1 MRNSKFMTLG
11 DLQRLLPEAQM
22 IHLND
27 ASLNQEIHKFGSDSR
42 QIESDE
48 LFVAIKGERFDG
60 NTYLK
65 EVFEKGAIAAI
76 GSDVN
81 QIPTNMPTA
90 LVDNTVVAIG
100 QLSSAWRKE
109 LGTKLA
115 VVTGS
120 NGKTTVKEMI
130 ASIFIK
136 AVGVSRA
143 IATQGNLNNEIGL
156 PMTLLRLTR
165 DHQLGVIE
173 LGMNHPGETAVLAQ
187 IASPDV
193 ALINN
198 AQREHQEFMK
208 DVEAVA
214 QEHADVIDALSSNGV
229 AVFPA
234 DSEYASFWKKRAGS
248 RAVIDFEF
256 SANAQYKTKAVVR
269 GSWIDTGI
277 LQVQIHNDQPQLFQ
291 VKLATLGEHNARNA
305 LAATAVAYACGVQT
319 RFIQDGLASFTPVV
333 GRMQVKE
340 IPESMGHGVI
350 IDDTYNANPDSVRA
364 AVDVLASLEGLR
376 WLALGDMGEVGE
388 HGPAYHREVGQYACE
403 KGIHALFAMGE
414 LTRESVSGFN
424 QAKEAYP
431 QKNQQAQHF
440 EDVKTLSDE
449 MIARMKLL
457 NQSLSKEKLAV
468 LVKGSRFTKMERV
481 VNNLLKGESA
491 CC

>member
-1 MRNSKFMTLG
+1 MNNKFMTLG
-11 DLQRLLPEAQM
+11 DLQRLLPDAQM

-27 ASLNQEIHKFGSDSR
+27 ASVKQEIKKFGSDSR
-42 QIESDE
+42 QIEAAE

-76 GSDVN
+76 ASDLN
-81 QIPTNMPTA
+81 QIPSNMPTA
-90 LVDNTVVAIG
+90 LVPNTVAAIG
-100 QLSSAWRKE
+100 ELSSAWRKE

-130 ASIFIK
+130 ASIFVK
-136 AVGVSRA
+136 AVGESHA
-143 IATQGNLNNEIGL
+143 ISTRGNLNNEIGL

-173 LGMNHPGETAVLAQ
+173 LGMNHPGETAVLAK

-214 QEHADVIDALSSNGV
+214 HEHAHVIDALSSNGV

-234 DSEYASFWKKRAGS
+234 DSEYASFWNKRAGS

-256 SANAQYKTKAVVR
+256 SAKADYKTKAIVQ
-269 GSWIDTGI
+269 GAWIEVGL
-277 LQVQIHNDQPQLFQ
+277 LQVQIHGDQPQTFQ

-305 LAATAVAYACGVQT
+305 LAATAVAHACGVET
-319 RFIQDGLASFTPVV
+319 RFIQDGLASFMPVV
-333 GRMQVKE
+333 GRMQIKE
-340 IPESMGHGVI
+340 IPAPIGYGVI

-364 AVDVLASLEGLR
+364 AVDVLASLEGNR
-376 WLALGDMGEVGE
+376 WLALADMGEVGE
-388 HGPAYHREVGQYACE
+388 NGPAYHREVGQYACE

-414 LTRESVSGFN
+414 LTQESVSGFN
-424 QAKEAYP
+424 QAKKAN
-431 QKNQQAQHF
+431 QQTNQQAQHF
-440 EDVKTLSDE
+440 EDVKTLSDA

-457 NQSLSKEKLAV
+457 NEPASKEKLAI

>member
-1 MRNSKFMTLG
+1 MKNSKYMTLS
-11 DLQRLLPEAQM
+11 DLQRLLPSAQI
-22 IHLND
+22 IHLED
-27 ASLNQEIHKFGSDSR
+27 ELLNQEIQKFGSDSR
-42 QIESDE
+42 QIEANE

-76 GSDVN
+76 ASDLH
-81 QIPTNMPTA
+81 QIPAKMPTA
-90 LVDNTVVAIG
+90 LVENTVAAIG

-130 ASIFIK
+130 SSIFGK
-136 AVGVSRA
+136 AVGESHA
-143 IATQGNLNNEIGL
+143 IATRGNLNNEIGL

-165 DHQLGVIE
+165 EHQLGVIE
-173 LGMNHPGETAVLAQ
+173 LGMNHPGETAILAK
-187 IASPDV
+187 ITLPDV

-214 QEHADVIDALSSNGV
+214 QEHADVIDALGSKGV
-229 AVFPA
+229 AIFPA
-234 DSEYASFWKKRAGS
+234 DSEYASFWNKRAGS
-248 RAVIDFEF
+248 RTVIDFEF
-256 SANAQYKTKAVVR
+256 SANAEFKTKAVVQ
-269 GSWIDTGI
+269 GSWIGAGLLKI
-277 LQVQIHNDQPQLFQ
+277 QINSHPSQAFE

-305 LAATAVAYACGVQT
+305 LAATAVAFACGIEA
-319 RFIQDGLASFTPVV
+319 RFIQDGLASFVPVV

-340 IPESMGHGVI
+340 LPTSMGHGMI

-364 AVDVLASLEGLR
+364 AVDVLAALEGQR

-388 HGPAYHREVGQYACE
+388 NGPAYHREVGQYARE
-403 KGIHALFAMGE
+403 KGVHALFAMGE
-414 LTRESVSGFN
+414 LTQESVSSFN
-424 QAKEAYP
+424 QDKSS
-431 QKNQQAQHF
+431 NQQAQHF
-440 EDVKTLSDE
+440 EDVKALSDA

-457 NQSLSKEKLAV
+457 NEKSSEDQLAI